1 MEFIFLVSG
10 FKVKMFFYRK
20 VRKAESV
27 QSLSNFVFLNLPI
40 DKNLGVAVNFI
51 MEYQLLVSAV
61 K

>member
-1 MEFIFLVSG
+1 
-10 FKVKMFFYRK
+10 MFFYRK